1 MLTVLV
7 DFPAEVGPVGSVGGA
22 VLEEFHGLG
31 LVRAVLVVEGV
42 LAVEAVVGVA
52 LVALYA
58 GA

>member
-7 DFPAEVGPVGSVGGA
+7 DFSAEVGPVGGVGGA
-22 VLEEFHGLG
+22 VLEEFVSLG

-52 LVALYA
+52 LMALYA

>member
-7 DFPAEVGPVGSVGGA
+7 DFPAEVGPVGGVGGA
-22 VLEEFHGLG
+22 VLEELVSLG
-31 LVRAVLVVEGV
+31 LVRAVLIVEGV

-52 LVALYA
+52 LMALYA